1 MTTVVDTAAGGPGYA
16 ASLRT
21 LSAAS
26 ATAFVVALL
35 ILVLFVLP
43 AERGIDPTG
52 VGAKLGLTQMRGTAT
67 PTAGAVVPTSA
78 VAFASAMVVA
88 PQSKPDIAKT
98 APMRSDAM
106 TIVVKPHTGVEVK
119 AQMRAGD
126 HFIFRWEATGPVKM
140 DMHGERPN
148 AGEEF
153 TRYWMEADLASG
165 QGAFTAPFDGSH
177 GWFWRNRSDRNV
189 TIKVH
194 TAGFYETLFQPQP

>member
-1 MTTVVDTAAGGPGYA
+1 MITVVHTAPGGHHHS

-21 LSAAS
+21 LGVAS
-26 ATAFVVALL
+26 AIAFVVALL

-52 VGAKLGLTQMRGTAT
+52 IGAKLGLTQMRGTAA
-67 PTAGAVVPTSA
+67 PTAGAVV
-78 VAFASAMVVA
+78 A
-88 PQSKPDIAKT
+88 PQSKLEIAKA
-98 APMRSDAM
+98 APMRSDDM

-119 AQMRAGD
+119 AQMRTGD

-153 TRYWMEADLASG
+153 TRYWMEADLTGG
-165 QGAFTAPFDGSH
+165 QGAFTAPFDGRH
-177 GWFWRNRSDRNV
+177 GWFWRNRSDRDV

-194 TAGFYETLFQPQP
+194 TAGFYETLFQPKP